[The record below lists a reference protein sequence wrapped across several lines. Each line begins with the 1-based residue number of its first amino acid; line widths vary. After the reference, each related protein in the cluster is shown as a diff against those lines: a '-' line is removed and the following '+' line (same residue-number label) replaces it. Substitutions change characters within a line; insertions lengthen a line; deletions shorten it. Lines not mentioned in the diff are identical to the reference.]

1 MIQPE
6 FHRHLTDIKA
16 STFGTTFNIVFR
28 NHRRWS
34 TEVLRR
40 QRRDITFV
48 FRGPLVSGGAHQAKL
63 YLYTTTN
70 PIVVSSL
77 RVQGDTMA
85 PICPFSAILSKS
97 NAIAYPIV
105 FLLDLTKWC
114 ESLPLKEEKLEHLYG
129 DSNWIWTSVSDE
141 LQSTTSRR
149 IAAFLLNHSS
159 WCFHQE
165 CFILWCGR
173 PGSNRHATKLRI
185 GFSYYS
191 MSPWPNT
198 SICCSLDSI
207 FTILRVA
214 T

>member
-16 STFGTTFNIVFR
+16 STFWTTFNIVFR

-63 YLYTTTN
+63 YLYTITN
-70 PIVVSSL
+70 PIVVSNL

-85 PICPFSAILSKS
+85 PICPLSVILSKS
-97 NAIAYPIV
+97 NAMTYPIV

-149 IAAFLLNHSS
+149 ITAFLLNHSS

-173 PGSNRHATKLRI
+173 GESNPQVWSHRTG

-191 MSPWPNT
+191 KLWFP
-198 SICCSLDSI
+198 
-207 FTILRVA
+207 
-214 T
+214 